1 MTIEQTIRRAENE
14 KLNQPLTELERHLV
28 LKPVNITTDML
39 CSQPSCPICSEDYAV
54 GSEIIQMQCSH
65 IYHEACVIPWL
76 EMKRKCPIC
85 RFEVCETVPPQSE
98 LEKLTE
104 TEIRQRIQWHE
115 NIPEYNVV
123 GDR

>member
-14 KLNQPLTELERHLV
+14 KLQPLTDLERHLV
-28 LKPVNITTDML
+28 MKQANITTDML
-39 CSQPSCPICSEDYAV
+39 CNQPSCPICSEDYV
-54 GSEIIQMQCSH
+54 IGNEITQMQCSH

-85 RFEVCETVPPQSE
+85 RFEVSETVPSESE
-98 LEKLTE
+98 LVKLTD
-104 TEIRQRIQWHE
+104 TEIRQRINWHE
-115 NIPEYNVV
+115 NIPPFNVV